1 MFDEGDAVVVGDFLF
16 EVGRDGSSG
25 GGGGGVHVE
34 TVPLADV
41 LVAVR
46 LRLLQK

>member
-25 GGGGGVHVE
+25 GGGVHVE

>member
-25 GGGGGVHVE
+25 GVHVE